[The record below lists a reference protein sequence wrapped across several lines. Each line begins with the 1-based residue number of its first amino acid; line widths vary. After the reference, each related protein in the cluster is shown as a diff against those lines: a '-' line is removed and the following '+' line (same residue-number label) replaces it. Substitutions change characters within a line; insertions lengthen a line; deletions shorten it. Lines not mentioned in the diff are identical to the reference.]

1 MTPAVEVADRLYE
14 RWNADGLSVLADS
27 VDPAIELITDPL
39 RPAESVLR
47 GMAGWRQWVARWE
60 ERYAAVH
67 VTVDGLVPMDAEHVL
82 ALVSITATP
91 VGATSQLRWAAAHL
105 WTLREGR
112 IAGWATHLD
121 LTAARR
127 TLDA

>member
-1 MTPAVEVADRLYE
+1 MTPAVELADRLYQ
-14 RWNADGLSVLADS
+14 RWNADGLSGLLDS

-39 RPAESVLR
+39 RPVETTLR
-47 GMAGWRQWVARWE
+47 GVAGWRQWVARWDE
-60 ERYAAVH
+60 CYETVH

-91 VGATSQLRWAAAHL
+91 IGATSPLRWAAAHL

-112 IAGWATHLD
+112 IAGWETHLD
-121 LTAARR
+121 LTAAQR